1 MSNKFM
7 QIASLVIAFV
17 VALGGAGGSIA
28 VVSHYVTS
36 LETEVAAVK
45 GTVAVVAAKQDLAA
59 QDLHEIKI
67 TLDTI
72 APRTAPGA
80 HPVGQVV
87 QATTKSEDPNDDT
100 ATWPARYLADH
111 CKHCPECCAS
121 GATP

>member
-7 QIASLVIAFV
+7 QIASLVLSFV

-59 QDLHEIKI
+59 QDLHEIKV

-72 APRTAPGA
+72 APRTTPGA

-87 QATTKSEDPNDDT
+87 QGNAKSAEPNDDT
-100 ATWPARYLADH
+100 VTWPARYLADH
-111 CKHCPECCAS
+111 CKHCPGCCVT
-121 GATP
+121 GVTP